1 MDQDQRK
8 KLLGLTKNL
17 DKKFGKGAA
26 FLVSESDSLPTIE
39 RIPIKSPRLS
49 WILGGGI
56 PKGRIIELFG
66 IESGGKTSLA
76 CMLAGD
82 VQRNGGTVGY
92 IDAEHAIDIEY
103 AKTFGF
109 TIDDAILSQP
119 DSGEQAFDIAIAM
132 AESEAIDLI
141 IVDSVAALTPM
152 AELNGE
158 MGDMQMGAQARLMGK
173 GLRKIAST
181 LSVNGTTLILLN
193 QVRASMAKFGSPE
206 ITPGGKALKFY
217 ASIRLEIRKI
227 EFIIKGT
234 DVIGLKSRIKTK
246 KNKTAPPMR
255 KGEFEIIFG
264 DGFQT
269 ESEWAEYII
278 QYDIIKGKPGGSWF
292 DIINPFNGDEV
303 KVQGKTTGVTTY
315 LDEHPDFKEWA
326 INETK
331 KRMFPNQEFEEI
343 TPIMNKEEA
352 SEKIDQLVEENES
365 VVDMEDVEEDIDE

>member
-1 MDQDQRK
+1 MDKDQRK

-26 FLVSESDSLPTIE
+26 FLVSESDDLPHIE
-39 RIPIKSPRLS
+39 RIPVMSPKLS

-56 PKGRIIELFG
+56 PKGRIIELYG
-66 IESGGKTSLA
+66 PESAGKTSLA

-82 VQRNGGTVGY
+82 VQKNGGTVGF

-103 AKTFGF
+103 AKTLGF
-109 TIDDAILSQP
+109 TIDDSILSQP
-119 DSGEQAFDIAIAM
+119 DSGEQALDIAIAM

-141 IVDSVAALTPM
+141 IVDSVAALTPL

-158 MGDMQMGAQARLMGK
+158 MGNMQMGAQARLMGK
-173 GLRKIAST
+173 GLRKIAAT
-181 LSVNGTTLILLN
+181 LSQNNVTIIFLN
-193 QVRASMAKFGSPE
+193 QVRMTMSGFGNPE
-206 ITPGGKALKFY
+206 TTPGGKSLKFY
-217 ASIRLEIRKI
+217 SSIRLEIRKI
-227 EFIIKGT
+227 EFIVKGT
-234 DVIGLKSRIKTK
+234 ETVGLKSRIKTT

-264 DGFQT
+264 EGFKT
-269 ESEWAEYII
+269 ENEWAEYIV

-292 DIINPFNGDEV
+292 DISNQFNGDEV
-303 KVQGKTTGVTTY
+303 KVQGKTTGVITY

-343 TPIMNKEEA
+343 ASNMNKNEV
-352 SEKIDQLVEENES
+352 SEKIDQLVESNES
-365 VVDMEDVEEDIDE
+365 VENMEDVELPEEE

>member
-1 MDQDQRK
+1 MDKEQRK

-26 FLVSESDSLPTIE
+26 FLVSESDDLPSIE
-39 RIPIKSPRLS
+39 RIPIKSPKLS
-49 WILGGGI
+49 WMLGGGL
-56 PKGRIIELFG
+56 PKGRIFELFG
-66 IESGGKTSLA
+66 PEASGKTSLA
-76 CMLAGD
+76 CMFAAD
-82 VQRNGGTVGY
+82 VQKNGGTVGF

-109 TIDDAILSQP
+109 NMDDAILSQP
-119 DSGEQAFDIAIAM
+119 DSGEQALDIAIAM

-141 IVDSVAALTPM
+141 VVDSVAALTPL

-181 LSVNGTTLILLN
+181 LSNNKVSILFLN
-193 QVRASMAKFGSPE
+193 QIRMTMGGYGNPE
-206 ITPGGKALKFY
+206 ISPGGKGLKFY

-227 EFIIKGT
+227 EFISKGT
-234 DVIGLKSRIKTK
+234 ETIGLKSRIKTV

-292 DIINPFNGDEV
+292 DIVNPFNGDEV
-303 KVQGKTTGVTTY
+303 KVQGKNTGVLNY

-365 VVDMEDVEEDIDE
+365 VTDMEDVEEDIDE